1 MSTSLWTYEPYL
13 VPVEPASRV
22 MLGEGHTPLV
32 RSRCIGPEL
41 GLDNLYFKLENL
53 NPTGSYKDRFAAA
66 FIGIMRQKGQG
77 LCIATSSGNTGAALA
92 AYCAAA
98 GIRCVLAIVDGA
110 PLPKVRQM
118 QLYGAE
124 TISVRGF
131 GKDSKVT
138 SDVFR
143 ELSHISK
150 RLDAPLPVSAYAFC
164 TEGMQ
169 GVQTIMYELIDEIG
183 PRHVFSPAGGGGLT
197 LAMAYGAQLH
207 GRGGGTGMPPS
218 VHCVQ
223 PEGNDTIASALRSG
237 LEAGTAIPRSTTSVS
252 GLQVPNLLD
261 ADEVVRQCRL
271 LGGNGHVVSDTE
283 VFDMQKR
290 LAQQEGIFSEP
301 AGAVA
306 LAGLAR
312 AAASGEVGRD
322 EKIVCLVTGSGF
334 KDMSSVERHFGLP
347 EMPVLD
353 MADLEGYI
361 DGKPNI

>member
-13 VPVEPASRV
+13 VPVAPASRV
-22 MLGEGHTPLV
+22 TLGEGHTPLV
-32 RSRCIGPEL
+32 PSRHIGPAL
-41 GLDNLYFKLENL
+41 GLDGLYFKLENL

-66 FIGIMRQKGQG
+66 FIGIMRQRGQR

-124 TISVRGF
+124 TISVAGF
-131 GKDSKVT
+131 GRDSAVT
-138 SDVFR
+138 DAVFR
-143 ELSHISK
+143 ELARIAR

-164 TEGMQ
+164 PEGMQ
-169 GVQTIMYELIDEIG
+169 GVQTVMYELFDEG
-183 PRHVFSPAGGGGLT
+183 APDHVFSPAGGGGLT
-197 LAMAYGAQLH
+197 LAMAYGAQLYPLP
-207 GRGGGTGMPPS
+207 RDAKAPPR

-237 LEAGTAIPRSTTSVS
+237 ARGGTAIPKATTSVS

-261 ADEVVRQCRL
+261 ADEVVRQCRI
-271 LGGNGHVVSDTE
+271 LGGTGHVVTDAE
-283 VFDMQKR
+283 VFDMQR
-290 LAQQEGIFSEP
+290 RMAQAEGIFCEP

-306 LAGLAR
+306 LAGLAKAVAR
-312 AAASGEVGRD
+312 GEVLPG
-322 EKIVCLVTGSGF
+322 EKAVCLVTGSGF

-347 EMPVLD
+347 EMPTLD
-353 MADLEGYI
+353 LRDMEGYI
-361 DGKPNI
+361 AG

>member
-1 MSTSLWTYEPYL
+1 MSTSVWTYEPYL
-13 VPVEPASRV
+13 VPVKPDSRV
-22 MLGEGHTPLV
+22 VLGEGHTPLV
-32 RSRCIGPEL
+32 RSKCIGREL
-41 GLDNLYFKLENL
+41 GLANLYFKLENL

-66 FIGIMRQKGQG
+66 FCSIMRQKGQR

-92 AYCAAA
+92 AYSAAA
-98 GIRCVLAIVDGA
+98 GIRCVLVIVEGA

-124 TISVRGF
+124 TISVKGF
-131 GKDSKVT
+131 GKDSEIT
-138 SDVFR
+138 SRVFW
-143 ELSHISK
+143 ELIRISK
-150 RLDAPLPVSAYAFC
+150 RLDTPLPVSAYAFC

-183 PRHVFSPAGGGGLT
+183 PQHVFSPAGGGGLT
-197 LAMAYGAQLH
+197 LAMAYGAQVY
-207 GRGGGTGMPPS
+207 RGGGFLQPR

-223 PEGNDTIASALRSG
+223 PDGNDTIASALRSG
-237 LEAGTAIPRSTTSVS
+237 AEHGTAVPRSTTSVS

-271 LGGNGHVVSDTE
+271 LGGNGHVVSDAE
-283 VFDMQKR
+283 VFEMQRR
-290 LAQQEGIFSEP
+290 LAQSEGIFSEP

-312 AAASGEVGRD
+312 AAAAGEVGR
-322 EKIVCLVTGSGF
+322 EERIVCLVTGSGF

-347 EMPVLD
+347 EMPVVEPED
-353 MADLEGYI
+353 MEDLIGV
-361 DGKPNI
+361 

>member
-1 MSTSLWTYEPYL
+1 
-13 VPVEPASRV
+13 
-22 MLGEGHTPLV
+22 
-32 RSRCIGPEL
+32 
-41 GLDNLYFKLENL
+41 
-53 NPTGSYKDRFAAA
+53 
-66 FIGIMRQKGQG
+66 
-77 LCIATSSGNTGAALA
+77 
-92 AYCAAA
+92 
-98 GIRCVLAIVDGA
+98 
-110 PLPKVRQM
+110 
-118 QLYGAE
+118 
-124 TISVRGF
+124 
-131 GKDSKVT
+131 
-138 SDVFR
+138 
-143 ELSHISK
+143 
-150 RLDAPLPVSAYAFC
+150 
-164 TEGMQ
+164 
-169 GVQTIMYELIDEIG
+169 
-183 PRHVFSPAGGGGLT
+183 
-197 LAMAYGAQLH
+197 
-207 GRGGGTGMPPS
+207 MPPS

-237 LEAGTAIPRSTTSVS
+237 LEDGTAIPRSTTSVS

-271 LGGNGHVVSDTE
+271 LGGNGHVVTDTE

-312 AAASGEVGRD
+312 AADSGEVGRD

-361 DGKPNI
+361 DGKPHI